1 MKRPLSEAFAEAARR
16 ITGET
21 FVRAILTGSRKS
33 KKPHFQRVDLRP
45 VLIKGELKIQ
55 SISHDGKKDFTS
67 NLPLEIEVLVNL
79 LDSGFSNV
87 VVDSTNE
94 SYQIQITKKDEAIT
108 GIGRTNLERDLDHDH
123 KKQRLLPEDHEVFR
137 ALEMADS
144 SGRIK
149 PSKRDKYIQ
158 IDQLLRLI
166 EPTLSKFQ
174 EGDEI
179 RVVDLASGSGALTLA
194 VHAYL
199 FQSFKPI
206 TQGIEINPDLA
217 AKSQAI
223 VQKTGF
229 HSVTFQTSSIKDAS
243 TSQVNLLLAL
253 HACDTATDDVID
265 FVLRSQATVAL
276 IVPCCHQTRPD
287 SIVDLGRQLPFYGR
301 DGIVDERI
309 LDLATDALRA
319 ERLRESGY
327 DVEIVEFVGD
337 EHTARN
343 LLIRAKRRHPSP

>member
-1 MKRPLSEAFAEAARR
+1 MKRTVNEAIAEAARR
-16 ITGET
+16 ITDET

-33 KKPHFQRVDLRP
+33 KKPDFQRVDLRP

-67 NLPLEIEVLVNL
+67 NLPPNIEALVVL

-87 VVDSTNE
+87 IVDSTTE

-108 GIGRTNLERDLDHDH
+108 GIGKTNLERELDHDH

-149 PSKRDKYIQ
+149 SSKRDKYIQ

-179 RVVDLASGSGALTLA
+179 RVVDLASGSAALTLA

-199 FQSFKPI
+199 SQRFKPTTI
-206 TQGIEINPDLA
+206 GVELNPDLV
-217 AKSQAI
+217 AKSESTAR
-223 VQKTGF
+223 KAGL
-229 HSVTFQTSSIKDAS
+229 HSVDFENSAIKDARN
-243 TSQVNLLLAL
+243 SQVDILLAL
-253 HACDTATDDVID
+253 HACDRATDEVID
-265 FVLRSQATVAL
+265 FTLKAQANVAF
-276 IVPCCHQTRPD
+276 IVPCCHQTRPE
-287 SIVDLGRQLPFYGR
+287 SVLDLGRKLPFFGR
-301 DGIVDERI
+301 DGIVDERF

-319 ERLRESGY
+319 ERLRESAY

-343 LLIRAKRRHPSP
+343 LLIRAIKRHP